1 MLASFINAALDA
13 GLPDRARPTRAQ
25 PGSIDDGEHTMAEKG
40 GRESID
46 VPVDD
51 LKRERDAFIQQFFR
65 KGAQL
70 TEELLKENERLR
82 DKVAELEGENSK
94 LVAHLA
100 SDTAIRDL
108 LHKIDFLESEKTE
121 LVRRNARVQADTSRF
136 DIDYR
141 EIEAELANLANLYVA
156 ATQLHSARTVRTCI
170 RNLKELLAQFLGAA
184 AFAVYFAS
192 DDKAELLAIASEG
205 VNPEEIARVPLTH
218 GALADAFRSGRLH
231 LGSLPDT
238 SKGTFADPAAVVPM
252 QLDGRTVGIIA
263 IFGTLSQKTEFFNV
277 DSELFKL
284 LGAQAAPALVNARL
298 FADAGRKV
306 PGVQAFLAAE
316 D

>member
-1 MLASFINAALDA
+1 
-13 GLPDRARPTRAQ
+13 
-25 PGSIDDGEHTMAEKG
+25 MADKG
-40 GRESID
+40 GPQSID

-82 DKVAELEGENSK
+82 DKLAELEAENGK

-108 LHKIDFLESEKTE
+108 LKKIDQLEAEKQDLLT
-121 LVRRNARVQADTSRF
+121 RHARVQAETSRI
-136 DIDYR
+136 DIDYS
-141 EIEAELANLANLYVA
+141 EIEGELANLANLYVA

-170 RNLKELLAQFLGAA
+170 RNLKELLAQFVGAA
-184 AFAVYFAS
+184 EFAIYLAS
-192 DDKAELLAIASEG
+192 DDKTELLAIASEG
-205 VNPEEIARVPLTH
+205 VNPEEIARIPLTE
-218 GALADAFRSGRLH
+218 GPLPDVFRSGRLQ
-231 LGSLPDT
+231 LGTSPDT
-238 SKGTFADPAAVVPM
+238 SKGTFADPAAIVPM

-263 IFGTLSQKTEFFNV
+263 IFGTLSQKTEFINV
-277 DSELFKL
+277 DNELFKL

-298 FADAGRKV
+298 FADAGRRV